1 MGKRHLA
8 AVVIAGLVVAA
19 AGCGDDGGGTEASAP
34 TATLVDLEVRTVET
48 TYVDDARGTPRS
60 GDVPSEPTRT
70 IETTTFL
77 PEGEGPY
84 PLLVFSHGLS
94 ATVESYRPLLERIAG
109 AGFVVV
115 APTFPLT
122 NADAPAGPDP
132 GDTQNQPGDV
142 SFLVDTVQAAVEAG
156 EEPFADRVDPELV
169 GAFGHSNGAIT
180 TLGVTANTCCRDER
194 IDAAAVLSGTPAPF
208 GDGEYDYDDVPPML
222 LVHGTADVQVAHESA
237 VRVFN
242 ELDDVKGLLSM
253 PEVDHTEFL
262 APGGRGF
269 DAAVAT
275 IQDFFRSQLLGD
287 EAAAE
292 RLAAEE
298 APGGMELH
306 WAAEDP
312 SSVTLPTLPEPD
324 RQASADPTEDLT
336 GGQLVTVSWES
347 FTAGQVVNVVQC
359 SQGGRGG
366 NDVCDLT
373 NGQILQPNP
382 TGSGSLQLEIIVGPV
397 GSGRCDASTDDC
409 VIVVNDAGLP
419 DEDATIRIPISFA
432 D

>member
-1 MGKRHLA
+1 MGKRQLAA
-8 AVVIAGLVVAA
+8 AVVVGLVLAV
-19 AGCGDDGGGTEASAP
+19 AGCGDDGGDTDASEPAH
-34 TATLVDLEVRTVET
+34 TAMDLEVRTDEA
-48 TYVDDARGTPRS
+48 TYVDGERGTPRS
-60 GDVPSEPTRT
+60 DDVPAEPIRT
-70 IETTTFL
+70 LETTAFL
-77 PEGEGPY
+77 PEGDGPY
-84 PLLVFSHGLS
+84 PLLVFSHGLG
-94 ATVESYRPLLERIAG
+94 ATVESYQPLIERIAG

-115 APTFPLT
+115 APAFPLT
-122 NADAPAGPDP
+122 SAAAPAGPDA

-142 SFLVDTVQAAVEAG
+142 SFLIDTVLAAVEAG
-156 EEPFADRVDPELV
+156 EEPYANLVDPDQV

-194 IDAAAVLSGTPAPF
+194 IAAAAILSGTPAPF
-208 GDGEYDYDDVPPML
+208 GDGEYAYEDAPPVL

-262 APGGRGF
+262 APDGRGF

-275 IQDFFRSQLLGD
+275 IQDFFRSQLVGD

-298 APGGMELH
+298 APDGMELH

-312 SSVTLPTLPEPD
+312 SEVTLPTLPAPD
-324 RQASADPTEDLT
+324 RQASADPTEGLT
-336 GGQLVTVSWES
+336 DGQRVTVSWES

-373 NGQILQPNP
+373 QGQILQPNP

-397 GSGRCDASTDDC
+397 GSGTCDATTDDC

-432 D
+432 P

>member
-8 AVVIAGLVVAA
+8 AALAALVLVAA
-19 AGCGDDGGGTEASAP
+19 CGGDDDGDADEGTEATTPPAE
-34 TATLVDLEVRTVET
+34 LEVTTVEA
-48 TYVDDARGTPRS
+48 TYIDDSRETPRS
-60 GDVPSEPTRT
+60 GDVPAEPSRT
-70 IETTTFL
+70 LETTTFL
-77 PEGEGPY
+77 PDGDGPY
-84 PLLVFSHGLS
+84 PLLVFSHGLG
-94 ATVESYRPLLERIAG
+94 AAVDDYRPLIEEVAG

-115 APTFPLT
+115 APAFPLT
-122 NADAPAGPDP
+122 NADAPAGPDA

-142 SFLVDTVQAAVEAG
+142 SFLIDTVLAAVEAG
-156 EEPFADRVDPELV
+156 EEPYAGLVDPEQV

-208 GDGEYDYDDVPPML
+208 GDGEYVHDEAPPTL

-242 ELDDVKGLLSM
+242 ELDDTKGFLSL

-269 DAAVAT
+269 DATVVT
-275 IQDFFRSQLLGD
+275 VPDFFRSQLQGD

-292 RLAAEE
+292 RLATEE
-298 APGGMELH
+298 VPGGMVLH
-306 WAAEDP
+306 WATEDP
-312 SSVTLPTLPEPD
+312 SEVTLPTLPAPD
-324 RQASADPTEDLT
+324 RQASVDPTEGLT
-336 GGQLVTVSWES
+336 DGQLVTVSWENFS
-347 FTAGQVVNVVQC
+347 AGQVVNVVQC

-373 NGQILQPNP
+373 QGQILVPNP
-382 TGSGSLQLEIIVGPV
+382 TGSGSLELEVIVGAV
-397 GSGRCDASTDDC
+397 GSGTCDATTDDC

-432 D
+432 P